1 MENDLLGYVKISS
14 FPDLLE
20 NDKNVYSI
28 ITKEKFLFGGPI
40 RKCVT
45 DICSRVFVFITGLS
59 FFSYA

>member
-28 ITKEKFLFGGPI
+28 ITKEKFLFGV
-40 RKCVT
+40 RSVN
-45 DICSRVFVFITGLS
+45 V
-59 FFSYA
+59 